1 MFFVLVFVF
10 ASGRRHTSCALVT
23 GVQTCALPI
32 SVARGRAEFG
42 GAARAAGRGDS
53 RGADGGDRGG
63 RIEPARL
70 CAARWRTRLFL
81 QGVARLWP
89 RGRSMRLWRAGAAA
103 TRGRERA
110 LLGPGPPAV
119 SLIHLRGVDRTSDG
133 VGKRGSR
140 LVDLGGGGIP

>member
-81 QGVARLWP
+81 QGVARPWP
-89 RGRSMRLWRAGAAA
+89 RGRSLRLWSAGAAA
-103 TRGRERA
+103 KRRRA
-110 LLGPGPPAV
+110 LHLLGPRLPAG
-119 SLIHLRGVDRTSDG
+119 SLIHLRG
-133 VGKRGSR
+133 
-140 LVDLGGGGIP
+140 GGPRPPPPPHPPFSTLPL